1 MAGIIDVI
9 TPAFFAIFIGFLVG
23 KLLKLNINPV
33 VDLTLYV
40 GVPALVFVS
49 LIQKDIVLLDAAKIW
64 TASLAVMVGCA
75 VIAIIVFK
83 SLRQKHSG
91 LYLAISLMNT
101 VNIPFPILYLAY
113 GTEGLVA
120 ATLYHI
126 PNIVLMY
133 SVGIYFMSGK
143 DGKRSITEVLRQP
156 VVYVTFLGLLFNFLK
171 LPMPDLVINSI
182 DFIGLMAIPLVLIV
196 LGYNLSKVK
205 VTSFPTTLLAS
216 FLRIVVGF
224 GLGLLM
230 AWALDLTGVDR
241 LVVIFVSAMPAAAA
255 TSILAT
261 KYNNEPEAVS
271 SLVFLTTLASI
282 GVIPVILHYFG

>member
-1 MAGIIDVI
+1 MPGIIDII

-23 KLLKLNINPV
+23 KLLKLNMAPV

-49 LIQKDIVLLDAAKIW
+49 LLQKDIVLLDAAKIW
-64 TASLAVMVGCA
+64 TASLAVVVGCA
-75 VIAIIVFK
+75 VIAVIVFK

-91 LYLAISLMNT
+91 LYVAISLMNT

-113 GTEGLVA
+113 GTEGLVS

-126 PNIVLMY
+126 PNIILMY
-133 SVGIYFMSGK
+133 SFGIYFMSGK
-143 DGKRSITEVLRQP
+143 DGKGNITEVLRQP
-156 VVYVTFLGLLFNFLK
+156 VVYVILLGLIFNFLK

-182 DFIGLMAIPLVLIV
+182 DFISLMAIPLVLIV

-216 FLRIVVGF
+216 LLRIGVGF
-224 GLGLLM
+224 GLGFLM
-230 AWALDLTGVDR
+230 ACVLNLTGINR
-241 LVVIFVSAMPAAAA
+241 FVVIFVSAMPAAAV

-261 KYNNEPEAVS
+261 KYNNEADSVS
-271 SLVFLTTLASI
+271 SVVFLTTLASI
-282 GVIPVILHYFG
+282 GIIPALLHYFG